1 MHNHP
6 ILQFYP
12 TYGYALTSG
21 QETLYDWYWS
31 TQTTIKISN
40 QLFQEKYRQR
50 CDLAPPNATFVRV
63 EQTICRKSIMIINF
77 TQCES
82 NFKEIITSNIFLLN
96 HDQYC
101 FTNRVFKVSLVPV
114 GNFISVLESL
124 SCMVTVA
131 FFTSPSIY
139 PSRAAAAATSEIEFA
154 SSLATSREKWSEAS
168 TAAGCRHW
176 RSHSVRR
183 RGVWAYIENEGGQPT
198 VSFRSYL
205 DSACLRLAGLVAQHL
220 AAFLNV
226 TVHFRLCR
234 TSHLMHCKFIYFLPY
249 LELRNLSFGKL
260 RGSCF

>member
-1 MHNHP
+1 
-6 ILQFYP
+6 
-12 TYGYALTSG
+12 
-21 QETLYDWYWS
+21 
-31 TQTTIKISN
+31 
-40 QLFQEKYRQR
+40 
-50 CDLAPPNATFVRV
+50 
-63 EQTICRKSIMIINF
+63 
-77 TQCES
+77 
-82 NFKEIITSNIFLLN
+82 
-96 HDQYC
+96 
-101 FTNRVFKVSLVPV
+101 
-114 GNFISVLESL
+114 
-124 SCMVTVA
+124 MVTVA

-234 TSHLMHCKFIYFLPY
+234 TSHLMHCKFIHLLPY
-249 LELRNLSFGKL
+249 LELRKLSFCKL
-260 RGSCF
+260 RGSCFWTMFRFILKSLHDNRSYNLNVYIQSPFIGSKPNNWKSQPYMGGAYLDILHVKHIANEIIILRYLLYRNLGSLRINFNDFYYLTWNFLLYRDIKVYID